1 MHALQSIARSIF
13 QLSRRDREFLPFSLM
28 LRDEIENFCLSVS
41 CFETRMR
48 IFSYN
53 LMFRDESEIF
63 CHQSRASRRDR
74 EFLSLGLILRDEN
87 ENICLHSRASRRERE
102 QCWKNVL
109 LLGDGFPYFYV
120 WGGVGWKWKW
130 LLEGWSTLNSDSV
143 FWDFL
148 QNHLSL
154 YIYTDT
160 LKSSNTHLTIK
171 IWTCF
176 KLFAFWIGKR
186 QKKYLSSFGE
196 IYFKLFEKSI
206 WIRDQISCCLDVGQ
220 AGAMQGGGWGNEK
233 EGDQHGDGGGQL
245 GAGGHPGGGLGQLGG
260 GILQCPCSS
269 GKLSQS

>member
-1 MHALQSIARSIF
+1 MQSIARGLF

-41 CFETRMR
+41 FFETRMR
-48 IFSYN
+48 ISVFT
-53 LMFRDESEIF
+53 LV
-63 CHQSRASRRDR
+63 
-74 EFLSLGLILRDEN
+74 LRDEN
-87 ENICLHSRASRRERE
+87 ENNVE
-102 QCWKNVL
+102 KNVL

-130 LLEGWSTLNSDSV
+130 LLEGWSK
-143 FWDFL
+143 FWFRL
-148 QNHLSL
+148 LRFPAKPFKPV
-154 YIYTDT
+154 YIYR
-160 LKSSNTHLTIK
+160 HIK
-171 IWTCF
+171 VF
-176 KLFAFWIGKR
+176 KHPPHNQNLNLFQIICILNR
-186 QKKYLSSFGE
+186 KKAEEIYLSSFGE

-245 GAGGHPGGGLGQLGG
+245 GAGGQQPGGGLGQLGG